1 MQCRLEASE
10 AVLMAYQHIVVAV
23 DGSASSR
30 EALERGI
37 ELARRG
43 DELTILGIEE
53 PWPVHAGAKSR
64 ASGNGHLDAI
74 VADAVGHAQQAGV
87 QAHGQVLNGYPAE
100 VLVKFSAEH
109 GCDLVVL
116 GAGPRVSTW
125 LGSTAD
131 KVVDRATCAV
141 LVVR

>member
-1 MQCRLEASE
+1 MQCRQQAGE

-37 ELARRG
+37 ELARRSH
-43 DELTILGIEE
+43 ELTILGIEE
-53 PWPVHAGAKSR
+53 PWPVHAEAKSR

-87 QAHGQVLNGYPAE
+87 QAHGQVLHGYPAE

-109 GCDLVVL
+109 ECDLVVL

-141 LVVR
+141 LIVR